1 MQVLW
6 HYDTKYSTEP
16 VHDTSSAAA
25 SKTQSDGL
33 IGYTSLSKAHL
44 GVSSYL
50 GFAPCLEYE

>member
-1 MQVLW
+1 MLVPL

-25 SKTQSDGL
+25 SKTRSDGL

-44 GVSSYL
+44 AVSSCL
-50 GFAPCLEYE
+50 RFAPCIEYE